1 MFGDNIIG
9 SGGDS
14 AVRRIMLKK
23 DGSETLLA
31 VKGKAAVGLAR
42 LRKLGEATQLLLRGA
57 TAQAAFGGAVVPERL
72 SLFFGPNARR
82 MGSQYVG
89 DPAGEDSTLC
99 LTDFSVLAWLARF
112 PQWRLGVRMLPE
124 APPPPGVAEHRAAAL
139 AEKKDPDK
147 AVQEAR
153 AKVCSQLC
161 RASVRQVAVHTSYQA
176 GTTSSLRFQLF
187 IASSRRKFAG
197 AIPELCGCTC
207 CSEAPVLLRRARYR
221 RSWSCPRPGGPS
233 PMSRTPTAPSRP
245 PSTHQRARPCW
256 MLGYPLHEQKGFSSR

>member
-23 DGSETLLA
+23 DGSETLVA
-31 VKGKAAVGLAR
+31 VKGKAAVGAAR
-42 LRKLGEATQLLLRGA
+42 LHLSGGATQLLSRGA

-153 AKVCSQLC
+153 AKVCSQLR
-161 RASVRQVAVHTSYQA
+161 RARVHPVAVHSCEQA
-176 GTTSSLRFQLF
+176 QAARSCISLRLLPA
-187 IASSRRKFAG
+187 IADLQEQCHSCAAARAAHRPCCCYAGRNTNNHGAASALGTQALCQGPQQRLCASQVPTRELAHAGCRDTRRVSRRVK
-197 AIPELCGCTC
+197 
-207 CSEAPVLLRRARYR
+207 
-221 RSWSCPRPGGPS
+221 
-233 PMSRTPTAPSRP
+233 
-245 PSTHQRARPCW
+245 Q
-256 MLGYPLHEQKGFSSR
+256 